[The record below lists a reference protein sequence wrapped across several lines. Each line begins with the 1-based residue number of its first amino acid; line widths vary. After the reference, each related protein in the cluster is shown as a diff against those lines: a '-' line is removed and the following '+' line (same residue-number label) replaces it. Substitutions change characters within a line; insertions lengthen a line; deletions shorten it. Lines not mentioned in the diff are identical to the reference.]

1 MHPSLILHNAKIY
14 TVDESQPWAQAVA
27 IVDNKITAVGDD
39 RTILALKGSGT
50 QLIDLENRLVLP
62 GFCDAHIHLYDWSLS
77 RNQVPLGNCASLDEM
92 VGNIYQWVEKNR
104 ASRWVSGRGWNENDW
119 VEKRMPARRDIESAT
134 GKHRPALFWRSDMH
148 CAVANGAAL
157 ELAGINSE
165 TPDPAGGRIGRY
177 DDGSPNGLLWELAIN
192 LVSSLIP
199 DPEPGELDTWIAS
212 GIAEL
217 NRLGVTAVHDQRMK
231 DQHEGPLALASYQRL
246 AREDK
251 LTIRINFNVAAH
263 DLSHL
268 SALGIRSGFGDSTI
282 RIGHLKLFA
291 DGTLGSQTAWM
302 LDPFSGEKSNKA
314 EEYGINLTP
323 PATMAAEIQQA
334 SILGIPTSV
343 HAIGDRANREV
354 LDIFEELAQ
363 ARPQPSIPHRIEHVQ
378 IIDPDD
384 LPRLAKLGI
393 TASMQPIHILDD
405 MDMADILLQDRA
417 SRAYRVGSLAK
428 SGALLALGSDAP
440 VADPNPFL
448 GIHGA
453 ITRQRPD
460 RMEVGRWYDNE
471 RITLEQALYGY
482 TAGPALAS
490 GWHNV
495 IGAISPGKRADM
507 IVLDRDIFQIVDRGI
522 KENEL
527 VDTRIEMTLFDG
539 QFIEHEMNP

>member
-1 MHPSLILHNAKIY
+1 
-14 TVDESQPWAQAVA
+14 
-27 IVDNKITAVGDD
+27 
-39 RTILALKGSGT
+39 
-50 QLIDLENRLVLP
+50 
-62 GFCDAHIHLYDWSLS
+62 
-77 RNQVPLGNCASLDEM
+77 
-92 VGNIYQWVEKNR
+92 
-104 ASRWVSGRGWNENDW
+104 
-119 VEKRMPARRDIESAT
+119 
-134 GKHRPALFWRSDMH
+134 MH
-148 CAVANGAAL
+148 CAIANSVAL
-157 ELAGINSE
+157 ELADITSE
-165 TPDPAGGRIGRY
+165 TPDPSGGRIGRY
-177 DDGSPNGLLWELAIN
+177 EDGSPNGLLWELAIN

-199 DPEPGELDTWIAS
+199 DPEPSELDTLITT

-231 DQHEGPLALASYQRL
+231 DQHEGPLALACYQRL
-246 AREDK
+246 AREDL

-268 SALGIRSGFGDSTI
+268 SAMGIRSGFGDNKI

-302 LDPFSGEKSNKA
+302 LDPFSGKNSDKA

-343 HAIGDRANREV
+343 HAIGDRANRVV

-363 ARPQPSIPHRIEHVQ
+363 TSPHPSIPHRIEHVQ

-384 LPRLAKLGI
+384 LPRFAKLGL

-405 MDMADILLQDRA
+405 MDMADKLLLDRA

-453 ITRQRPD
+453 IARQRPD
-460 RMEVGRWYDNE
+460 RMDVGGWYDDE
-471 RITLEQALYGY
+471 RISLEQAIYGY

-495 IGAISPGKRADM
+495 IGAISPGKRADI

-522 KENEL
+522 EENEL
-527 VDTRIEMTLFDG
+527 VDTRIKMTLFDG
-539 QFIEHEMNP
+539 QLIEHGMNH